1 MNVTSVRKIAR
12 VLHVLVLIALVC
24 NVVIL
29 YLVPVAVLSG
39 GPSLLE
45 GVGEYL
51 GGILH
56 PGEDDIVTAG
66 IAASFL
72 SWFWCWQ
79 DPETLALTL
88 FLVVSGVCTAVIL
101 WQGKRVLETI
111 LRGEPFSME
120 NAVSLRRAAVCAFLI
135 ALAVRISVGSATVA
149 MTMAAGIVA
158 SMPMVATLSQLHL
171 ACLVMAIAGG
181 STAFSHFNDSGFWF
195 VKSLCNL
202 DEKTT
207 FKTWTMMETI
217 VGTTGFV
224 AALII
229 SFFA

>member
-1 MNVTSVRKIAR
+1 MNVTSVQKIAR

-56 PGEDDIVTAG
+56 PGEDDIVMAG
-66 IAASFL
+66 IAASLL

-135 ALAVRISVGSATVA
+135 ALAALARVVFGLLFYRSLAPLLTYNALFVPIFAMFGLLCLIMSALFRQ
-149 MTMAAGIVA
+149 AAELKA
-158 SMPMVATLSQLHL
+158 E
-171 ACLVMAIAGG
+171 
-181 STAFSHFNDSGFWF
+181 ND
-195 VKSLCNL
+195 L
-202 DEKTT
+202 
-207 FKTWTMMETI
+207 TI
-217 VGTTGFV
+217 
-224 AALII
+224 
-229 SFFA
+229 